1 MTVQPNVLVV
11 GVDGGEGGI
20 AAVRYA
26 AVEAR
31 HDGLALLLVHV
42 MPHAVAMSPMTPLIT
57 SGTFHEV
64 AERSLATARHVAEEA
79 AGPHVAVRT
88 DLRSGTRAHGLVEA
102 GEGARAIVLG
112 RRERPGLSGLVTG
125 SVSTHVAT
133 RAHCAVVSV
142 PETWQPRADVAPVV
156 VGVDDPAASG
166 GLLEAAFAAAA
177 GRGAPLTVLHTW
189 HLPGP
194 YDDLVVE
201 RVSGQAWHDQAVEDI
216 EKAIAPLR
224 VEHPAVRVEVDVR
237 HQLPAAAL
245 MGAGEGAGLL
255 LVGRRGRGAP
265 LGFHLGGVARVLLTR
280 AHCPVEIVPLH
291 RPRSEAPPS

>member
-11 GVDGGEGGI
+11 GIDGGEGGI

-31 HDGLALLLVHV
+31 RDGLGLLLVHV

-57 SGTFHEV
+57 SGTLHEV

-79 AGPHVAVRT
+79 AGPQVAVRT
-88 DLRSGTRAHGLVEA
+88 ELRSGTRAHRLVEA

-112 RRERPGLSGLVTG
+112 RRERPGLTGLVTG

-142 PETWQPRADVAPVV
+142 PETWHDRPDITPVV
-156 VGVDDPAASG
+156 VGVDDPLHSV
-166 GLLEAAFAAAA
+166 GLLAEAFAVADR
-177 GRGAPLTVLHTW
+177 RGAPLTVLHTW

-194 YDDLVVE
+194 YDDLVAE

-216 EKAIAPLR
+216 EKSIAPFR
-224 VEHPAVRVEVDVR
+224 VEHPDVRVDVDVR

-265 LGFHLGGVARVLLTR
+265 FGFHLGGVARVLLSR
-280 AHCPVEIVPLH
+280 AHCPVEVVPLQPP
-291 RPRSEAPPS
+291 RPGEPER

>member
-1 MTVQPNVLVV
+1 
-11 GVDGGEGGI
+11 
-20 AAVRYA
+20 
-26 AVEAR
+26 
-31 HDGLALLLVHV
+31 
-42 MPHAVAMSPMTPLIT
+42 
-57 SGTFHEV
+57 
-64 AERSLATARHVAEEA
+64 
-79 AGPHVAVRT
+79 
-88 DLRSGTRAHGLVEA
+88 
-102 GEGARAIVLG
+102 
-112 RRERPGLSGLVTG
+112 
-125 SVSTHVAT
+125 
-133 RAHCAVVSV
+133 
-142 PETWQPRADVAPVV
+142 VV